1 MKSFK
6 QYINEGAKV
15 DSILKKVRSM
25 PKVLDLVRKHT
36 DINDLAVMLMSI
48 PLISKF
54 IVGATPDKMNT
65 ARLIA
70 NGLKQVVLGEGLNTA
85 NKGWIHPKKKKLY
98 ITKGMRPY
106 HVEFIVKKPRDFG
119 ITEKDILGVLEKYY
133 DSLDAPNPESEAK
146 YILGLIKKGDV
157 DKQKLVEYL
166 AMQKG
171 WYRVVGADWSEITGL
186 KINDKIIHDILN
198 IMEDEGVI
206 PYDGQGIKSIVCGEY
221 RYNDSREDYPTEK
234 SIKILEGDAIV
245 RALRGKK
252 TGKRT
257 EIGNTMAMFRGEAV
271 EGDCQVYTAKQMAD
285 LEKFADRLLNKF
297 GIDIEFTKHFRD
309 RMNDSRNR
317 PCIKISELQQ
327 LFKKMHKAGG
337 RRIKGH
343 GEGQAVVFDIQKDL
357 NLPVVIDMT
366 GKGEFEVRAKT
377 IMRKKNFKTPDKKI
391 LY

>member
-1 MKSFK
+1 
-6 QYINEGAKV
+6 
-15 DSILKKVRSM
+15 M

>member
-1 MKSFK
+1 
-6 QYINEGAKV
+6 
-15 DSILKKVRSM
+15 
-25 PKVLDLVRKHT
+25 
-36 DINDLAVMLMSI
+36 MLMSI

-54 IVGATPDKMNT
+54 IIGTSPDKMNT

-70 NGLKQVVLGEGLNTA
+70 SGLKQAVLGEGLNTA
-85 NKGWIHPKKKKLY
+85 NKGWIHPKTKKIH

-106 HVEFIVKKPRDFG
+106 HVEFIAKKPRDFG
-119 ITEKDILGVLEKYY
+119 VSMKDIMSELEKYY
-133 DSLDAPNPESEAK
+133 DHLSAPDPEKEAK
-146 YILGLIKKGDV
+146 YIFGLLLKGEV
-157 DKQKLVEYL
+157 DKQKLIEYL
-166 AMQKG
+166 AMKKG

-198 IMEDEGVI
+198 IMEDERVI
-206 PYDGQGIKSIVCGEY
+206 PYNGQGIKSIICAEY
-221 RYNDSREDYPTEK
+221 RYNNSMDYPDEK
-234 SIKILEGDAIV
+234 TIKVLEGDAIV

-257 EIGNTMAMFRGEAV
+257 EIGQTMAMFRGEAV
-271 EGDCQVYTAKQMAD
+271 IQEGDCEVYTAKQMAD

-327 LFKKMHKAGG
+327 LFKKMNKAGG

-343 GEGQAVVFDIQKDL
+343 GEGQAVVFDIQRDL